1 MTTKKIIK
9 FKFIFT
15 EKNIPQNFNGERSL
29 KIRLKWNLHSMGF
42 SWLVGFVNGPLAR
55 MDEML
60 NKRRDNSYKLCWAEN
75 SRMVDIEI
83 NAWSF
88 LFLNLKTNL
97 ILYLSS
103 KVYKIQPIRVSY
115 QKPGNL
121 KFCAPFKINIQKRE
135 GLSKFEKRFWIF
147 LYNIQ
152 KRGD

>member
-1 MTTKKIIK
+1 MVSI
-9 FKFIFT
+9 
-15 EKNIPQNFNGERSL
+15 L
-29 KIRLKWNLHSMGF
+29 KIRSQKSLHRPL
-42 SWLVGFVNGPLAR
+42 WVNGDYLYFYQIYFLQLETIEAF
-55 MDEML
+55 
-60 NKRRDNSYKLCWAEN
+60 KLVNLRSEN
-75 SRMVDIEI
+75 ENVNNFRMVDIEI
-83 NAWSF
+83 NTWSF